1 MGGTRINC
9 LCGEV
14 WDGIILVITL
24 AITPWPGPTLEGVA
38 TEGDG
43 VHHPL
48 SRPRVIRIIP
58 NYSRPM
64 ITPRPRH
71 TEFFCPIFLVLF
83 CKLKHKTGIFRVRN
97 NSVSQRCGV
106 AEDWRVFRC
115 ISRLLL
121 PPAARISPAS
131 QSEAAWPEVRP
142 MAGPQAAPSSAQPI
156 TDRPRLRPVEAQ
168 KPNHPHLLFSP
179 KLSSL
184 LCARPLAAVQS
195 PRRRLQQ
202 GSKASWTAAT
212 VQRNLNWIII
222 SI

>member
-1 MGGTRINC
+1 M
-9 LCGEV
+9 
-14 WDGIILVITL
+14 
-24 AITPWPGPTLEGVA
+24 
-38 TEGDG
+38 
-43 VHHPL
+43 HHPL

-131 QSEAAWPEVRP
+131 QSEAAWPQVRP
-142 MAGPQAAPSSAQPI
+142 MAGRQAAHSSAQPI

-184 LCARPLAAVQS
+184 LSEASGSCSSVTPPPPPAG
-195 PRRRLQQ
+195 QQ
-202 GSKASWTAAT
+202 ASWTAAT